1 MYCKTITIKV
11 GEVVVEW
18 SNEIDIQP
26 NRYGWAEVLVEMP
39 ERGAEIGVDGWR
51 IYSGSIQDQYQTP
64 SHDRITAELE
74 ALVDVGF
81 RGETD
86 LTAAIKRQRTTID
99 YTNRATRE
107 LIARVPGV
115 ENWLELIPTAAA
127 LDLLYDPSIDQL
139 ANGKPVSPEVRD
151 WACNILDA
159 HGIRSRGEIV
169 QAILARH
176 GIDQASPG
184 AIGQQWVSLACG
196 AAQPVCQALRHIK
209 EGGHAMPQVTLVD
222 LDRSALKA
230 AKTYAQAMEVGQF
243 THVLCMNILRP
254 QGVALSVLDAQTNVA
269 TQALRRQ
276 VGLEA
281 AAYDAVDAVGI
292 LEYVP
297 EALSDESPTA
307 LQVNAAT
314 FLAHAAQLVKP
325 GGLLLVGN
333 MRDTHP
339 QLGFTLNVVQWPHIQ
354 PRSIETMQRIAGVAG
369 LGDWR
374 VDVYCPDDGVY
385 ALYAMHRP
393 KVGDTL
399 ET

>member
-1 MYCKTITIKV
+1 MTIEQRESVT
-11 GEVVVEW
+11 
-18 SNEIDIQP
+18 IQP
-26 NRYGWAEVLVEMP
+26 ERYGQVELS
-39 ERGAEIGVDGWR
+39 ERR
-51 IYSGSIQDQYQTP
+51 
-64 SHDRITAELE
+64 AELE
-74 ALVDVGF
+74 LDQWRIHPVPTYDRYQTQSHEKVVLELEKLTGMGF
-81 RGETD
+81 HGDCD
-86 LTAAIKRQRTTID
+86 LNAAIGRQRTRID
-99 YTNRATRE
+99 DTNPATRE

-115 ENWLELIPTAAA
+115 EDWLELIPTASA
-127 LDLLYDPSIDQL
+127 LDLLYDPSIEQL

-159 HGIRSRGEIV
+159 QGIRSRGEIV

-176 GIDQASPG
+176 VIDQASLG
-184 AIGQQWVSLACG
+184 ATEQQWVSLACG
-196 AAQPVCQALRHIK
+196 AAQPVCHALRHIK
-209 EGGHAMPQVTLVD
+209 ESGHVMPQVTLVD

-230 AKTYAQAMEVGQF
+230 AKMYAQAKEVGQF

-254 QGVALSVLDAQTNVA
+254 QGVALSVLDAQANVA

-354 PRSIETMQRIAGVAG
+354 PRSIETMQRIARAAG

-374 VDVYCPDDGVY
+374 VDVYCPNDGVY

-399 ET
+399 EI

>member
-11 GEVVVEW
+11 GKVVVEQREGV
-18 SNEIDIQP
+18 NIQSG
-26 NRYGWAEVLVEMP
+26 RGDWAKILAEVPGYGM
-39 ERGAEIGVDGWR
+39 EIGTADWQIHQV
-51 IYSGSIQDQYQTP
+51 SIRDRYQTQ
-64 SHDRITAELE
+64 SHEKVVLELE
-74 ALVDVGF
+74 ELTDMGF

-127 LDLLYDPSIDQL
+127 LDLLYDPSIEQL
-139 ANGKPVSPEVRD
+139 ANGKPVSPVVRD

-159 HGIRSRGEIV
+159 QGIRSRGKIV
-169 QAILARH
+169 QDILARH
-176 GIDQASPG
+176 GIDQVSPG

-196 AAQPVCQALRHIK
+196 AAQPVCHALRHIK
-209 EGGHAMPQVTLVD
+209 ESGHAMPQVTLVD

-230 AKTYAQAMEVGQF
+230 AKTYAQATEVGQF
-243 THVLCMNILRP
+243 THILCMNILRP

-269 TQALRRQ
+269 TQALRQQ

-297 EALSDESPTA
+297 EELSSGSPTA

-339 QLGFTLNVVQWPHIQ
+339 QLGFTLNVVQWPYIQ
-354 PRSIETMQRIAGVAG
+354 PRSIETMQRIVRAAD
-369 LGDWR
+369 LSDWQ
-374 VDVYCPDDGVY
+374 VDVYCPSDGVY
-385 ALYAMHRP
+385 ALYAMHKP

-399 ET
+399 EI